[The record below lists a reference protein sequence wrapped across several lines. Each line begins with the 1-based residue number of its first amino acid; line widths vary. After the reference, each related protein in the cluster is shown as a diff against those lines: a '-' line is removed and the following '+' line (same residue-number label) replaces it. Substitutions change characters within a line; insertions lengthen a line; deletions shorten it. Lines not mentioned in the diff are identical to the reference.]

1 MDNKKEIY
9 EAQVIFWQL
18 ISVYNAVDPENLL
31 TNVNIDE
38 YSAEVRAILS
48 KVEDTEVT
56 QASLRET
63 IKEVHKYYFDAL
75 PTERDLD
82 TLSFNIYIYLN
93 DLK

>member
-1 MDNKKEIY
+1 LNNKKGSY
-9 EAQVIFWQL
+9 EEQVIFWQL

-38 YSAEVRAILS
+38 YSAEVREILFRL
-48 KVEDTEVT
+48 EDTEVT
-56 QASLRET
+56 QGKLREI

-75 PTERDLD
+75 PTEKDLD
-82 TLSFNIYIYLN
+82 TLTFNLYIYLN